1 MTSKYDFTG
10 ALALVTGGGSG
21 MGRQVAKALAEAG
34 ATIIAADINLIGA
47 TETVQGLK
55 GTNHAA
61 FKVDVSSE
69 SSVNDLAAYIAS
81 NYNRCPSI
89 VIHAAGIVVSQNR
102 QSVFEVKF
110 DELNRV
116 IDINLKGT
124 FLINKAFGQWMR
136 DEKVQGGAIVNFS
149 SLAGRTGTPSI
160 ADYCASKSG
169 VNSLTQSFAKEL
181 ISAGIRVNAVAPF
194 FIQTPMLGEFSKPLV
209 ERSIALNPAKRVG
222 LPEEVVSVCLFLASK
237 DSSFVNGEIVQI
249 TGGL

>member
-21 MGRQVAKALAEAG
+21 MGRLVAKALAEAG
-34 ATIIAADINLIGA
+34 ATVVAADINFTGA

-55 GTNHAA
+55 GANHTA

-69 SSVNDLAAYIAS
+69 SSVKELAAYIAS
-81 NYNRCPSI
+81 KYNRCPSI
-89 VIHAAGIVVSQNR
+89 VIHAAGIIVAQR

-110 DELNRV
+110 EELNRV

-124 FLINKAFGQWMR
+124 FLINKTFGEWMR
-136 DEKVQGGAIVNFS
+136 DEKVENGAIVNFS
-149 SLAGRTGTPSI
+149 SVAGRTGIPFI

-169 VNSLTQSFAKEL
+169 VNSLTQSFGKEL
-181 ISAGIRVNAVAPF
+181 SNAGIRVNAVAPF

-209 ERSIALNPAKRVG
+209 DQFVAISPAKRVG
-222 LPEEVVSVCLFLASK
+222 SPEEVVSVCLFLASK
-237 DSSFVNGEIVQI
+237 DSSFVNGEIVQV
-249 TGGL
+249 TGGY